1 MTAAEPSAGRAT
13 DALLIVALSLLAVAG
28 AFTAPFL
35 AYDDTVHITQND
47 ALDPKVPLFSYFA
60 PGATESAAGSQAY
73 MPLTYLSW
81 RLDRFLYADWMP
93 ASLGSWAPGVRFTT
107 WLLHALAALLLWRF
121 LLALGVTRGAALGI
135 AALFACHPTA
145 CETLCWATERK
156 TAIAGCFGFAALCA
170 WTQRGWPRPARVAVA
185 TACYVLALMGKQSA
199 LGLLPVFAVLEGFGG
214 AEGLRG
220 EGVKAQPHRHAAA
233 LAFSLAPLAAASA
246 FFILIGLRGHA
257 HYLVPPPGGSLF
269 TALLTDAWIELRQVR
284 NLLVPTDLSASYAI
298 EPIVSLADGRLWLSL
313 VLLAAAVA
321 ATIYF
326 ARSRARAVFGWLWFF
341 GAQGPSLNL
350 IALSCPMADRYLY
363 LALPGFFLAFAEM
376 LEGLWARAQA
386 AGGRRRLGLAG
397 CAGLYVLLCGG
408 LAVSRGLAWRDM
420 HTLFADAARKEPRS
434 AYARYG
440 LGQAEAQAW
449 IDHARD
455 GYTGASFAVADGRM
469 PVGLAY
475 AEWLRRN
482 GDTANADARN
492 AAEAHA
498 DAWAAEWT
506 AFFDEGVDADRQL
519 KRGEVALELGVYHR
533 LRGELAEAKR
543 FLNLAAHPPPGVYE
557 APGIAQEAR
566 RQLGEL
572 GVPADLITP

>member
-13 DALLIVALSLLAVAG
+13 DAFLIVALSFLAVAG
-28 AFTAPFL
+28 AFTAPFI
-35 AYDDTVHITQND
+35 AYDDTVHITQNP
-47 ALDPKVPLFSYFA
+47 ALDPKVPLFSYFK
-60 PGATESAAGSQAY
+60 PDATESAAGSQAY

-93 ASLGSWAPGVRFTT
+93 SLFGSWAPGVRATT

-121 LLALGVTRGAALGI
+121 LLTLGVSRRAALAI

-170 WTQRGWPRPARVAVA
+170 WTRQSWPRPVRVAVA

-214 AEGLRG
+214 AKGLRG
-220 EGVKAQPHRHAAA
+220 EQVQVRRHAAA
-233 LAFSLAPLAAASA
+233 LALAPLAAASA
-246 FFILIGLRGHA
+246 LFIWIGLRGHA
-257 HYLVPPPGGSLF
+257 NYLVPPPGGSLF
-269 TALLTDAWIELRQVR
+269 TAILTDAWIELRQVR
-284 NLLVPTDLSASYAI
+284 NVLVPTDLSASYAI
-298 EPIVSLADGRLWLSL
+298 EPIVSVGDGRLWLAL
-313 VLLAAAVA
+313 FLLAAAVA
-321 ATIYF
+321 ATLCF
-326 ARSRARAVFGWLWFF
+326 ARSRARAAFGWLWFI

-376 LEGLWARAQA
+376 LEGLWGRAPSE
-386 AGGRRRLGLAG
+386 GDGRRLGLAG
-397 CAGLYVLLCGG
+397 CVGLYVLVCGG
-408 LAVSRGLAWRDM
+408 LAVARGLAWRDM

-449 IDHARD
+449 LDHARA
-455 GYTGASFAVADGRM
+455 GYSAESFGVAGQRM
-469 PVGLAY
+469 PLGLAY
-475 AEWLRRN
+475 AEWLRGN
-482 GDTANADARN
+482 GDTADPEAQA

-498 DAWAAEWT
+498 DAWAAEWE

-533 LRGELAEAKR
+533 LRGEPAEAKR
-543 FLNLAAHPPPGVYE
+543 FLNLAANPPLGVYE
-557 APGIAQEAR
+557 DPGIAQEAR
-566 RQLGEL
+566 RQLNEL
-572 GVPADLITP
+572 GAPADPVSP

>member
-1 MTAAEPSAGRAT
+1 MTAAESSAGRAT
-13 DALLIVALSLLAVAG
+13 DALLIVALSLFAVAG

-35 AYDDTVHITQND
+35 AYDDTVHITQNP
-47 ALDPKVPLFSYFA
+47 ALDPDRPLSSYFA
-60 PGATESAAGSQAY
+60 PDATESAAGSQAY

-81 RLDRFLYADWMP
+81 RLDRFLYSGWMP
-93 ASLGSWAPGVRFTT
+93 GLLGSWAPGVRLTT

-121 LLALGVTRGAALGI
+121 LLALGAKRGASVAI

-170 WTQRGWPRPARVAVA
+170 WTHRGWPRPARVAVA
-185 TACYVLALMGKQSA
+185 TVCYVLALMGKQSA

-214 AEGLRG
+214 AAGLRG
-220 EGVKAQPHRHAAA
+220 EGDALPRRRHAAA
-233 LAFSLAPLAAASA
+233 LTITLVPLAAASA

-269 TALLTDAWIELRQVR
+269 TAILTDAWIELRQVR
-284 NLLVPTDLSASYAI
+284 NLLVPTDLSASYAV
-298 EPIVSLADGRLWLSL
+298 EPIVSLADGRLWLAL
-313 VLLAAAVA
+313 FVLAAVVA
-321 ATIYF
+321 ATVCF

-363 LALPGFFLAFAEM
+363 LALPGFFLAFSEM
-376 LEGLWARAQA
+376 LEGLWGRAQA
-386 AGGRRRLGLAG
+386 DGGRRLGLAG

-420 HTLFADAARKEPRS
+420 RTLFADAARKEPRS

-449 IDHARD
+449 LDHARA
-455 GYTGASFAVADGRM
+455 GYAAASFASADRLM
-469 PVGLAY
+469 PLGLAY
-475 AEWLRRN
+475 AEWLR
-482 GDTANADARN
+482 GHGATANAGERIRAEEH
-492 AAEAHA
+492 AA
-498 DAWAAEWT
+498 AWAAEWR
-506 AFFDEGVDADRQL
+506 AFFDEGLDADRQL

-533 LRGELAEAKR
+533 LREEPAEAKR
-543 FLNLAAHPPPGVYE
+543 FLELAANPPSHVYE
-557 APGIAQEAR
+557 EPGIAEEAR
-566 RQLGEL
+566 RQLDEL
-572 GVPADLITP
+572 GAPADPVSP